1 MKLQSRISELHL
13 EIDTAKEDFRLL
25 HKERTLLTKE
35 RENQEKDIQIWSAR
49 CRELQML
56 KFGKLVDLDELEAKS
71 DRTKEIEAESAL
83 TEDAEKFRSSSLTII
98 KSIKQLEEQLIHV
111 SMIVMM
117 MMMVIIMLLIMMM
130 MMLIIVM
137 MMMMM
142 TLMILIGGDS
152 GRSDV
157 DLCL

>member
-1 MKLQSRISELHL
+1 
-13 EIDTAKEDFRLL
+13 
-25 HKERTLLTKE
+25 
-35 RENQEKDIQIWSAR
+35 
-49 CRELQML
+49 ML

-111 SMIVMM
+111 SVIV
-117 MMMVIIMLLIMMM
+117 LM
-130 MMLIIVM
+130 MMLI
-137 MMMMM
+137 
-142 TLMILIGGDS
+142 LIGILSCYDN

-157 DLCL
+157 DDDLDLFIYRILFYSCAIDHGAQYQAIK

>member
-1 MKLQSRISELHL
+1 
-13 EIDTAKEDFRLL
+13 
-25 HKERTLLTKE
+25 
-35 RENQEKDIQIWSAR
+35 
-49 CRELQML
+49 ML

-111 SMIVMM
+111 SVW
-117 MMMVIIMLLIMMM
+117 
-130 MMLIIVM
+130 M

-142 TLMILIGGDS
+142 MMMMILIGILSGCVS

-157 DLCL
+157 DDDLDLFIYRILFYSCAIDHGA